1 MGGISSFSKLLSQ
14 AFAGLRWEAQ
24 LVLVLFTLV
33 GALLTIGWIAFSM
46 RRRGRN
52 KRGDPRLPLSGPIQV
67 SWTYDDPVLEWRSLG
82 RCLDVSARGLKME
95 LPDPID
101 ISERI
106 RFRVDHVHL
115 AGTASVRYCNRVGRS
130 YLIGVKF
137 RHLSI

>member
-67 SWTYDDPVLEWRSLG
+67 SWKYSRALEQHSQG
-82 RCLDVSARGLKME
+82 RCLDVSEGGLKME

-101 ISERI
+101 ISEGI

-115 AGTASVRYCNRVGRS
+115 AGTASVRYCNRVGTS
-130 YLIGVKF
+130 YVIGVEF
-137 RHLSI
+137 HRLPA